1 MAEMPVIEALRA
13 KIEWIIAENRR
24 VRAESEKILR
34 QDEKLREENRKQAAR
49 IAELEK
55 RVMTLELGGGMAG
68 KSDDKKAARA
78 RVNRLMREVDKCIA
92 LLNRE

>member
-1 MAEMPVIEALRA
+1 MAETPVIEALRV
-13 KIEWIIAENRR
+13 KIERIVAENRR
-24 VRAESEKILR
+24 VRTESEKLLR
-34 QDEKLREENRKQAAR
+34 QNEKLRGENRKQAAR

-55 RVMTLELGGGMAG
+55 RVAALELGGGMTG
-68 KSDDKKAARA
+68 KSDDRKAARA